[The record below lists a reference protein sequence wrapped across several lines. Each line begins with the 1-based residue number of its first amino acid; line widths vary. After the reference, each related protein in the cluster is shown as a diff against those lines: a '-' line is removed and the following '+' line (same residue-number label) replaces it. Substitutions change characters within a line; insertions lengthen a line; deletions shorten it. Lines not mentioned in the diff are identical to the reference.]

1 MVQVFQGQ
9 EEGPAWRLMAPQP
22 LWGVD
27 ARQGHAGCARC
38 GPRQE
43 HRPSMGALG
52 VRVGALAHTVASGCQ
67 RWCVGTQTRGAAA
80 WTLMGTDPG
89 WAQVLWC
96 RCVVLVPLCVLPPGG
111 PMFRLLLPWSLAFG
125 LGVRRCQPRRTW
137 LWLAWPVACGLGACS
152 GLGAAQAQWSRA
164 EAALRQADQPAVQ
177 ADAPVELGLAREKLQ
192 RAHQALGV
200 QDAAMAQRL
209 AEQAEL
215 DAQVA
220 EAHAQRVRLRREEKA
235 ARALTLSL
243 QGRAS
248 SAGAQP

>member
-1 MVQVFQGQ
+1 
-9 EEGPAWRLMAPQP
+9 
-22 LWGVD
+22 
-27 ARQGHAGCARC
+27 
-38 GPRQE
+38 
-43 HRPSMGALG
+43 
-52 VRVGALAHTVASGCQ
+52 
-67 RWCVGTQTRGAAA
+67 
-80 WTLMGTDPG
+80 
-89 WAQVLWC
+89 
-96 RCVVLVPLCVLPPGG
+96 
-111 PMFRLLLPWSLAFG
+111 MFRLLLPWSLVFG

-164 EAALRQADQPAVQ
+164 EAALCQADQPAVQ